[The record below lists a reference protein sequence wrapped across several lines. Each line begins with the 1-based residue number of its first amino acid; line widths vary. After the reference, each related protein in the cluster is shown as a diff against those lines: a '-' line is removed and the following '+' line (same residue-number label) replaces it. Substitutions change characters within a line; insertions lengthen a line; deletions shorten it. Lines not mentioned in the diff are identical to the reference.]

1 MTSKSSSPACAH
13 CGKSAERACT
23 GCKDAP
29 AVDGD
34 VKPTH
39 YCSSACQKEDSQ
51 YRKALCKT
59 EGRLIVY
66 EGRYKPRITAEMD
79 CLIPFPAKL
88 CQAENDKKSVLVHLV
103 CDDASAW
110 LQDILKYILTGKHPF
125 IRRVKRAFCKAS
137 TNHW

>member
-1 MTSKSSSPACAH
+1 MPERGFAIPQGALQAFTDSETAASTWISPARDDY
-13 CGKSAERACT
+13 K
-23 GCKDAP
+23 
-29 AVDGD
+29 
-34 VKPTH
+34 
-39 YCSSACQKEDSQ
+39 
-51 YRKALCKT
+51 YREMMFDKLIARIDKT

-137 TNHW
+137 TV